1 MGVKVREK
9 DGKWYVFINHQ
20 GKRKAKCVGDSKKA
34 AEEVKRKLEAK
45 LTLGEFSLDED
56 EAQSSVPIFNEYA
69 ETWLA
74 TYATH
79 NCKESTYERYA
90 GVVRKHL
97 LPAFGSTPITEIT
110 RDDVKKLI
118 YQKRETANL
127 APASIKQILAPL
139 REMLNHAAEDGLVT
153 SNPASRVG
161 RFAQKPKQVGEQ
173 INPLTRDEL
182 TLFFNTMHVRAAE
195 HYPFFL
201 CLARTGMRLGEA
213 LALEWGDIDWH
224 GRFIEVRRNY
234 VRGKITRPKNGKT
247 RRVDMSQQLSEVL
260 RQLLTQRKTEKLEGR
275 WAELPEWVFCNT
287 KGGILHS
294 NNLRRRV
301 FYPCLE
307 KAGLRRVRIH
317 DLRHTYASLLI
328 QQGESLAYVR
338 DQLGHH
344 SIQIT
349 VDIYGHLV
357 PGGNQAAVDR
367 LDDATIRNLSATKTK
382 GRSAQL
388 L

>member
-1 MGVKVREK
+1 MGVKVRQK
-9 DGKWYVFINHQ
+9 NGKWYLFINHQ
-20 GKRKAKCVGDSKKA
+20 GKRKAKCIGDSKKA
-34 AEEVKRKLEAK
+34 AEEVKRKLEAR
-45 LTLGEFSLDED
+45 LALGEFNLDET
-56 EAQSSVPIFNEYA
+56 SSSIPVFDDYA
-69 ETWLA
+69 TNWLA

-97 LPAFGSTPITEIT
+97 SPVFGPTLISEIT
-110 RDDVKKLI
+110 RDDIKRLI
-118 YQKRETANL
+118 YRKRETDGL
-127 APASIKQILAPL
+127 TPSSIRQILVPL
-139 REMLNHAAEDGLVT
+139 REMLNHAIEDGLIT

-161 RFAQKPKQVGEQ
+161 RFVQQPQEVGEQ
-173 INPLTRDEL
+173 IDPFTREEL
-182 TLFFNTMHVRAAE
+182 ALFLEAMQLRAPE

-213 LALEWGDIDWH
+213 LALQWGDIDWR
-224 GRFIEVRRNY
+224 GGFIEVRRNY
-234 VRGKITRPKNGKT
+234 VRRKITRPKSGKN
-247 RRVDMSQQLSEVL
+247 RRVDMSRQLSEVL
-260 RQLLTQRKTEKLEGR
+260 RDRLTQRKEEKLKGK

-287 KGGILHS
+287 KGGLHHS

-307 KAGLRRVRIH
+307 KAGLRQVRIH
-317 DLRHTYASLLI
+317 DLRHTFASLLI

-349 VDIYGHLV
+349 VDTYGHLV
-357 PGGNQAAVDR
+357 PGGNRAAVDR
-367 LDDATIRNLSATKTK
+367 LDDAPIRNLSATKSK
-382 GRSAQL
+382 GQNAQSL
-388 L
+388 

>member
-1 MGVKVREK
+1 MGVKVRQK

-45 LTLGEFSLDED
+45 LTLGEFSLDE
-56 EAQSSVPIFNEYA
+56 ARSSAPIFDEYA
-69 ETWLA
+69 ERWLA
-74 TYATH
+74 TYAKH
-79 NCKESTYERYA
+79 NCKESTYARYA

-97 LPAFGSTPITEIT
+97 RPAFGAKPLTEIT
-110 RDDVKKLI
+110 RDDIKGLI
-118 YQKRETANL
+118 YQKRETADL
-127 APASIKQILAPL
+127 SPSSIRQILAPL
-139 REMLNHAAEDGLVT
+139 REMLNHAVEDSLMT
-153 SNPASRVG
+153 NNPASRVG
-161 RFAQKPKQVGEQ
+161 RFIQQPQELGEQ
-173 INPLTRDEL
+173 INPLTREEL
-182 TLFFNTMHVRAAE
+182 ALFFDTIRVRAPE

-213 LALEWGDIDWH
+213 LALQWGDIDWH

-234 VRGKITRPKNGKT
+234 VCGKITRPKNGKS
-247 RRVDMSQQLSEVL
+247 RRVDMSQQLAEAL
-260 RQLLTQRKTEKLEGR
+260 HQLLTQRKTEKLQGK
-275 WAELPEWVFCNT
+275 WVDLPEWVFCSQV
-287 KGGILHS
+287 GRQLHS

-328 QQGESLAYVR
+328 QNGESLAYIR

-344 SIQIT
+344 SIQVT

-367 LDDATIRNLSATKTK
+367 LDDAPNRNLSATSSK
-382 GRSAQL
+382 GPSA
-388 L
+388 

>member
-1 MGVKVREK
+1 
-9 DGKWYVFINHQ
+9 
-20 GKRKAKCVGDSKKA
+20 
-34 AEEVKRKLEAK
+34 
-45 LTLGEFSLDED
+45 LTLGEFSLDE
-56 EAQSSVPIFNEYA
+56 APSSVPILDDYA
-69 ETWLA
+69 TTWLA

-97 LPAFGSTPITEIT
+97 SPFFGSTPLTDIT
-110 RDDVKKLI
+110 RDDIKRLI
-118 YQKRETANL
+118 YQKRETAGL
-127 APASIKQILAPL
+127 TPSSIKQILAPL
-139 REMLNHAAEDGLVT
+139 REMLNHAIEDGLVT
-153 SNPASRVG
+153 SNPVSRIG
-161 RFAQKPKQVGEQ
+161 RFVQRPQEVEEQ
-173 INPLTRDEL
+173 IDPLTREEL
-182 TLFFNTMHVRAAE
+182 ALFLDTMQVWAPE

-213 LALEWGDIDWH
+213 LALQWGDIDWR
-224 GRFIEVRRNY
+224 GGFIEMRRNY
-234 VRGKITRPKNGKT
+234 VCGKITRPKSGKN
-247 RRVDMSQQLSEVL
+247 RRVDMSQQLSEAL
-260 RQLLTQRKTEKLEGR
+260 RQLLTQRKAEKLEGK

-287 KGGILHS
+287 KGGIHHS

-317 DLRHTYASLLI
+317 DLRHTFASLLI

-349 VDIYGHLV
+349 VDTYGHLV
-357 PGGNQAAVDR
+357 PGGNRAAVDR
-367 LDDATIRNLSATKTK
+367 LDDTTIRNLSATKTK
-382 GRSAQL
+382 GQNA
-388 L
+388 